1 MEADILTVKNFRYT
15 VTYLKPKQ
23 HKQLKKMK
31 ETIKDKYGITVSL
44 AELIRDS
51 VGDFLSKNGTEEDL
65 EAYLEYKGW

>member
-1 MEADILTVKNFRYT
+1 MTVRNFRYT

-23 HKQLKKMK
+23 HEQLNKIK
-31 ETIKDKYGITVSL
+31 ETIKDKNGISVSL

-51 VGDFLSKNGTEEDL
+51 VDDFLSKNKTEEDL

>member
-1 MEADILTVKNFRYT
+1 MSVRNFKYT

-23 HKQLKKMK
+23 VEQLKEMK
-31 ETIKDKYGITVSL
+31 ETIKDKHGITVSL

-51 VGDFLSKNGTEEDL
+51 VGDFLNKNQTEEDL